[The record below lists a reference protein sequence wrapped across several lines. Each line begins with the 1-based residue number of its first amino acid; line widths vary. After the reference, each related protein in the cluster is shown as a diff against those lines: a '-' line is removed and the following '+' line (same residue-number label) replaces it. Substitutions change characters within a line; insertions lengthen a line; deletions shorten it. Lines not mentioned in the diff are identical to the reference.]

1 MQVDSR
7 SSFPILSNYC
17 QLWESILDNSLQ
29 RLLDAELEAEAV
41 VKKALDQREQIMAQS
56 LEEARMAEARFE
68 ARIPELREAF
78 NDKAEQ
84 RIQQTIAE
92 VSLRYQ
98 ERTRELEFMAS
109 ESRQEAIDTALA
121 ILLDTDDH

>member
-1 MQVDSR
+1 M
-7 SSFPILSNYC
+7 
-17 QLWESILDNSLQ
+17 DNSLQ
-29 RLLDAELEAEAV
+29 RLLDAELEAEAIV
-41 VKKALDQREQIMAQS
+41 RKALDRREQIMAQS

-92 VSLRYQ
+92 VSLKYQ
-98 ERTRELEFMAS
+98 ERTQKLESMAN
-109 ESRQEAIDTALA
+109 ESRQDAIDAALA
-121 ILLDTDDH
+121 ILLNPDAH

>member
-1 MQVDSR
+1 M
-7 SSFPILSNYC
+7 
-17 QLWESILDNSLQ
+17 DNSLQ

>member
-1 MQVDSR
+1 M
-7 SSFPILSNYC
+7 
-17 QLWESILDNSLQ
+17 DNSLQ
-29 RLLDAELEAEAV
+29 RLLDAELEAEAIV
-41 VKKALDQREQIMAQS
+41 RKALDRREQIMAQS

-92 VSLRYQ
+92 VSLKYQ
-98 ERTRELEFMAS
+98 ERTQELESMAN
-109 ESRQEAIDTALA
+109 ESRQDAIDAALA
-121 ILLDTDDH
+121 ILLNPDAH

>member
-1 MQVDSR
+1 
-7 SSFPILSNYC
+7 
-17 QLWESILDNSLQ
+17 LDNSLQ

-84 RIQQTIAE
+84 RIEQTIAE
-92 VSLRYQ
+92 VALKYQ
-98 ERTRELEFMAS
+98 ERTRELESMAT
-109 ESRQEAIDTALA
+109 ESRREAIDTALA
-121 ILLDTDDH
+121 VLLDPAAH

>member
-1 MQVDSR
+1 M
-7 SSFPILSNYC
+7 
-17 QLWESILDNSLQ
+17 DNSLQ
-29 RLLDAELEAEAV
+29 RLLDAELEAEAL
-41 VKKALDQREQIMAQS
+41 VKKALDRREQIMAQS

-68 ARIPELREAF
+68 ARIPELRGSF

-98 ERTRELEFMAS
+98 ERTQELQAMAD
-109 ESRQEAIDTALA
+109 ETRQEAVDAALA
-121 ILLDTDDH
+121 ILLNPDAH

>member
-1 MQVDSR
+1 M
-7 SSFPILSNYC
+7 
-17 QLWESILDNSLQ
+17 DNSLQ

-41 VKKALDQREQIMAQS
+41 VKKALDRREQIMAQS

-68 ARIPELREAF
+68 ARIPELRNSF

-92 VSLRYQ
+92 VSLRYE
-98 ERTRELEFMAS
+98 ERTRELESMAG
-109 ESRQEAIDTALA
+109 ESHQEALDAALA
-121 ILLDTDDH
+121 ILLDPEAH

>member
-1 MQVDSR
+1 M
-7 SSFPILSNYC
+7 
-17 QLWESILDNSLQ
+17 DNSLQ

-56 LEEARMAEARFE
+56 LEEAHLAEARFE
-68 ARIPELREAF
+68 ALIPELRSSF

-84 RIQQTIAE
+84 RVEQTIAE

-98 ERTRELEFMAS
+98 ERTGKLQAMAND
-109 ESRQEAIDTALA
+109 SRQDAMDAALA
-121 ILLDTDDH
+121 ILLSPDSH